1 MKKSA
6 HDIVRNLQITEKGS
20 AMMQQNKYFF
30 DVARSANRIE
40 IKHAVEELFKIT
52 VTKVNTMN
60 YRGKRK
66 PERSMRR
73 LGKRADWK
81 RAVVTVAE
89 GQEIPL
95 G

>member
-6 HDIVRNLQITEKGS
+6 HDIIRTLQVTEKGS
-20 AMMQQNKYFF
+20 ALLTQNKYMF
-30 DVARSANRIE
+30 DVARNANRIE
-40 IKHAVEELFKIT
+40 IRHAVEELFRVR

-73 LGKRADWK
+73 YGKRADWK
-81 RAVVTVAE
+81 RAIGTLAQ

-95 G
+95 T